1 MTGEMA
7 TFCLVNLGCPKNTV
21 DSEGLMATMALGGFV
36 WTPEPMEADVCLVNT
51 CGFLEASRAEA
62 EGVLR
67 ELAEARG
74 EGVRPAIV
82 ATGCAVE
89 RAAGGRGPWRGLE
102 LADALV
108 GFADYP
114 RIAEICRGA
123 VRARG
128 TKGYGEGRRL
138 PKGYME
144 WLARPRMLVNSKSVY
159 LKLGEGC
166 SNCCNYC
173 TIPLIRG
180 RRVSRPEGEL
190 VKEAAQLAAGGAREI
205 NLIAQ
210 DVTAYGL
217 DRGDGAG
224 KGSPFARLLRRILAA
239 LPAKGVRVRVLYGHP
254 RHLTEEVVEA
264 MAGDGRV
271 CPYLDLPLQHVADGV
286 LARMGRGYGEALTR
300 KCVEGLKRRWK
311 GMALRS
317 TFIVGHPGE
326 GEAEFERLVKFTEE
340 GWIDHLGVF
349 EWSPEPG
356 TKSARMR
363 AGRVPAEVAVERRER
378 VMAVQAGVSR
388 RLLKRRV
395 GTEGWFFAEER
406 RRDGGWAGRMDIQA
420 PEVDGRTVVRDGG
433 RGMRAGE
440 WGRVRVAGVEG
451 DYDLVAERV
460 TRKGR

>member
-1 MTGEMA
+1 MSEQA
-7 TFCLVNLGCPKNTV
+7 TFSLINLGCPKNTV
-21 DSEGLMATMALGGFV
+21 DSEGLMATMALAGFA

-67 ELAEARG
+67 ELAEKRG
-74 EGVRPAIV
+74 EGEGPAIV

-89 RAAGGRGPWRGLE
+89 RAAGGAGPWRGLE
-102 LADALV
+102 VADALV

-114 RIAEICRGA
+114 RIADICRGA
-123 VRARG
+123 VRARRA
-128 TKGYGEGRRL
+128 KGYGEGRRL

-144 WLARPRMLVNSKSVY
+144 WLAGPRMLINPKSVY

-180 RRVSRPEGEL
+180 RRASRPEGEL
-190 VKEAAQLAAGGAREI
+190 VEEAARLAEGGAREI

-210 DVTAYGL
+210 DVTAYGM
-217 DRGDGAG
+217 DRGEGAAG

-239 LPAKGVRVRVLYGHP
+239 LPAEGVRVRVLYAHP

-264 MAGDGRV
+264 MAGDARV

-300 KCVEGLKRRWK
+300 RCVEGLKRRWK

-363 AGRVPAEVAVERRER
+363 TGRVPPEVAAERRER
-378 VMAVQAGVSR
+378 VMAVQARVSR

-395 GTEGWFFAEER
+395 GGEAWFFAEER
-406 RRDGGWAGRMDIQA
+406 RADGGWAGRLDIQV
-420 PEVDGRTVVRDGG
+420 PEVDGRTFVPGG
-433 RGMRAGE
+433 SRGLRLGE
-440 WGRVRVAGVEG
+440 WSRVTVTGVKG
-451 DYDLVAERV
+451 AYDLVA
-460 TRKGR
+460 TRK

>member
-1 MTGEMA
+1 MSEVQA
-7 TFCLVNLGCPKNTV
+7 TFSLVNLGCPKNTV
-21 DSEGLMATMALGGFV
+21 DSEGLMATMALAGFA

-62 EGVLR
+62 ESVLR

-74 EGVRPAIV
+74 EGEGPAIV

-123 VRARG
+123 VRAR
-128 TKGYGEGRRL
+128 TAKGYGEGRRL

-144 WLARPRMLVNSKSVY
+144 WLGRPRMLVNAKSVY

-180 RRVSRPEGEL
+180 RRVSRPEGE
-190 VKEAAQLAAGGAREI
+190 VVEEAAQLAAGGAREI

-210 DVTAYGL
+210 DVTAYGM
-217 DRGDGAG
+217 DRGEG
-224 KGSPFARLLRRILAA
+224 KGGAFARLLRRILAA
-239 LPAKGVRVRVLYGHP
+239 LPAEGTRVRVLYAHP
-254 RHLTEEVVEA
+254 RHLTDEIVET
-264 MAGDGRV
+264 MAGDARV

-286 LARMGRGYGEALTR
+286 LARMGRGYGETLTR
-300 KCVEGLKRRWK
+300 RCVEGLKRRWK

-326 GEAEFERLVKFTEE
+326 GEAEFARLLEFVEE

-363 AGRVPAEVAVERRER
+363 TGRVPPEVAAERRER

-388 RLLKRRV
+388 RLLKGRV
-395 GTEGWFFAEER
+395 GSEGWFFAEER
-406 RRDGGWAGRMDIQA
+406 LAGGGWAGRMDIQA

-460 TRKGR
+460 TRKRR